1 MKSILKLEE
10 LAIVILSVFL
20 FNQLNY
26 AWWWYLALF
35 LTPDIGMIGYLI
47 NNKIGAYSYNL
58 FHHKGIAIIVFLLG
72 VYFNNNELKLAGI
85 ILLGHSA
92 FDRILNY
99 GLKYTTGFKHTHLGD
114 LN

>member
-72 VYFNNNELKLAGI
+72 GYFNNNELKLAGI

-99 GLKYTTGFKHTHLGD
+99 GFKYTTGFKHTHLGN

>member
-10 LAIVILSVFL
+10 LALLILSVFL

-26 AWWWYLALF
+26 DWWWYLVLF

-58 FHHKGIAIIVFLLG
+58 FHHKGIAILVFLLG
-72 VYFNNNELKLAGI
+72 VYFNNSELKLAGT
-85 ILLGHSA
+85 ILLGHSS

>member
-10 LAIVILSVFL
+10 LAIVVLSVFL

-26 AWWWYLALF
+26 DWWWYLVLF